1 MTEISEAD
9 LGSLAFDLREH
20 NVIFVLPAN
29 SSIAGHIVVP
39 GGALLQGKLV
49 GSISCKGGSL
59 ILAPGS
65 LFAGNAEA
73 DKIYV
78 GGSVATPKNGEST
91 LTAKT
96 LIAISGDGVVHANIA
111 ARLFA
116 VNSKNVF
123 GVIKTLPPS
132 RD

>member
-1 MTEISEAD
+1 MTNIAEAE
-9 LGSLAFDLREH
+9 LGALSFDLREH
-20 NVIFVLPAN
+20 NVVFVLPAN

-39 GGALLQGKLV
+39 GGALIQGKLV
-49 GSISCKGGSL
+49 GSISCTGGSL
-59 ILAPGS
+59 IFAPNS
-65 LFAGNAEA
+65 IFAGNAEA
-73 DKIYV
+73 DKIYI

-91 LTAKT
+91 LTART
-96 LIAISGDGVVHANIA
+96 LMAISGDGVVHANIA

-123 GVIKTLPPS
+123 GVIKTLPPA